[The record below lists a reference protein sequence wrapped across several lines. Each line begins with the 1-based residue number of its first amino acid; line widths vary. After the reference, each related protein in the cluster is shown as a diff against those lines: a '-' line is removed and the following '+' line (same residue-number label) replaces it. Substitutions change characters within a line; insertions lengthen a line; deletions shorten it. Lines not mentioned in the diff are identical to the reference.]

1 MLGWLSGSYEHQ
13 HKTLSAIRVRFLVKI
28 ENKLCPALHFWGGLP
43 FMNILVEKI
52 QVFVCVVSFCNYQS
66 NADEVGCC

>member
-1 MLGWLSGSYEHQ
+1 MLGSLSGSYEHQ

-52 QVFVCVVSFCNYQS
+52 QVFVCVFLQLSKQC
-66 NADEVGCC
+66 